1 MSFWDRI
8 FHKKQNETCA
18 TTIAP
23 DVADKT
29 ETQDVSY
36 EELSMKKPNSSSESA
51 SQYDLLLTNDI
62 VNMLEERELSFSEG
76 YPTVR
81 SVYIQADTELPICG
95 YNEGFFKKHP
105 QLENVVFDPA
115 WNAADAMWN
124 ESYQTRRAFQ
134 DCAKLKKVLL
144 PDAMRFLGSQM
155 FKNCTALSEI
165 ALPELLEEIEGSAF
179 EDCTSLEE
187 ISLPPNIRQVGRD
200 AFKDCVKLRK
210 VTILSVNLERLDFNA
225 FSGCDAL
232 EIFEMPDQTHL
243 KHLYGIL
250 PQRFQTESSPG
261 FYTFGNIL
269 AQYTGEA
276 PVVEIPPNI
285 EYIGAECFRD
295 NKKVCCVK
303 MSEKVRMIG
312 TNAFRAC
319 KKLKQC
325 EMPGVEYLGFGAFAT
340 SGIESATLPQ
350 LKEIPHDLFEN
361 CKRLEKVVFPDS
373 CSQSLSDSGRI
384 FTNCENLLEVQGILP
399 FRTIS
404 KAAFQNCKSLK
415 SIVLSEG
422 TEVIGNAVFQ
432 NCSAL
437 CSVELPQTLRVIE
450 PNAFLNTALKEVRL
464 PDDLEK
470 ISSKSTDGVTFIVTK
485 GSLTHQYCETKKL
498 PFVLSNERAKAVEK
512 SESDERKEN
521 VCGVPGD
528 CSEQAAI
535 KPESPA
541 LEKVGSATLTYSV
554 VGTDYSP
561 ERTSVCESLRKGDP
575 IILEREPDN
584 DYDPFAIM
592 VKSKEN
598 KQCGYLPAELA
609 KWLAV
614 VLDAKEV
621 QISQASV
628 KEILLKGQNGNRRKH
643 TFLQIDI
650 KIHWDAEKYLL
661 KMHDNESEIFLFRKV
676 REEILPAELYR
687 EDDDIWD
694 EYKTYCLLVGGIGL
708 PDDID
713 YEVDDEEADEVFA
726 TVENTANGIQ
736 FIKGANERL
745 EHANVGDRLT
755 FERCFTNDRNQSAIY
770 VVNAEGD
777 PVGYVTYDEPLA
789 YLLDNKFITL
799 AGGNITRLVKL
810 SERKKENPRNRT
822 AYLDFTI
829 NLKSADPKRAI
840 EEMEKWLVKYNA
852 DRRKSLSIP
861 PEPQYWQLESVISDE
876 TVKMIEQISTS
887 EEFDE
892 NIIPLQFKQKRQ
904 WKKTRENETIVLP
917 DNLDELLAKIGMG
930 VGK

>member
-29 ETQDVSY
+29 ETQDVNY

-62 VNMLEERELSFSEG
+62 VNMLEERKLSFSEG

-105 QLENVVFDPA
+105 QLESVVFDPKWSA
-115 WNAADAMWN
+115 SDAMRD
-124 ESYQTRRAFQ
+124 ESVQTRRAFQ
-134 DCAKLKKVLL
+134 DCAKLKKVVL
-144 PDAMRFLGSQM
+144 PDAIRVLGNQM

-165 ALPELLEEIEGSAF
+165 TLPEMLEGIEWSAF
-179 EDCTSLEE
+179 ENCTALEE
-187 ISLPPNIRQVGRD
+187 VSLLTNIRQVGRD
-200 AFKDCVKLRK
+200 AFKDCTKLRR
-210 VTILSVNLERLDFNA
+210 VTILPDNLEALNFNA

-232 EIFEMPDQTHL
+232 EIFEVPDQKQL
-243 KHLYGIL
+243 KYLYGI
-250 PQRFQTESSPG
+250 PPKRFQTESSPG

-325 EMPGVEYLGFGAFAT
+325 EMPGIEYIGYAAFAT
-340 SGIESATLPQ
+340 SGIESAVLPQ
-350 LKEIPHDLFEN
+350 LKEIPQDLFEN

-373 CSQSLSDSGRI
+373 CSQISFDSGRI
-384 FTNCENLLEVQGILP
+384 FTNCENLMEVQGTLP

-404 KAAFQNCKSLK
+404 KAAFQNCKNLK

-422 TEVIGNAVFQ
+422 TEIIGNAAFQ

-437 CSVELPQTLRVIE
+437 CGVELPQTLRIIE

-470 ISSKSTDGVTFIVTK
+470 ISLKAIEKVTFIVTK
-485 GSLTHQYCETKKL
+485 GSITHQYCEKKKL
-498 PFVLSNERAKAVEK
+498 PFVLSVEK
-512 SESDERKEN
+512 FEGDECKE
-521 VCGVPGD
+521 CAREAPRD
-528 CSEQAAI
+528 FSEQAVI
-535 KPESPA
+535 ELELPA
-541 LEKVGSATLTYSV
+541 LEKVGLATLTYSV

-561 ERTSVCESLRKGDP
+561 ERTSVCESLRKGDS

-621 QISQASV
+621 QVSQANV

-650 KIHWDAEKYLL
+650 KIHWDAEKYSL
-661 KMHDNESEIFLFRKV
+661 KMHDNESEIFLFKKAG
-676 REEILPAELYR
+676 EEILPAELYR
-687 EDDDIWD
+687 EDDEIWD
-694 EYKTYCLLVGGIGL
+694 EYKTHCMLVGGIGL
-708 PDDID
+708 PGDID

-745 EHANVGDRLT
+745 EYANVGDRLT

-829 NLKSADPKRAI
+829 NLKSSDPKRAT

-852 DRRKSLSIP
+852 DRRKNLSIP

-892 NIIPLQFKQKRQ
+892 NLIPLQFKQKRQ

>member
-1 MSFWDRI
+1 M
-8 FHKKQNETCA
+8 
-18 TTIAP
+18 
-23 DVADKT
+23 
-29 ETQDVSY
+29 
-36 EELSMKKPNSSSESA
+36 
-51 SQYDLLLTNDI
+51 TNDI

-95 YNEGFFKKHP
+95 YNEGFFKNHP

-232 EIFEMPDQTHL
+232 EIFEMPDQRHL
-243 KHLYGIL
+243 KHLYGIP

-276 PVVEIPPNI
+276 SVIEIPPDI

-325 EMPGVEYLGFGAFAT
+325 EMPGVEYIGFGTFAT
-340 SGIESATLPQ
+340 SGIESAVLTQ

-437 CSVELPQTLRVIE
+437 CSVELPQTLHIIE
-450 PNAFLNTALKEVRL
+450 ASAFLNTALKEVRL

-470 ISSKSTDGVTFIVTK
+470 ISSKATEGVTFIVTK
-485 GSLTHQYCETKKL
+485 GSLTHQYCVVKKL
-498 PFVLSNERAKAVEK
+498 PFVLSDERAKALK
-512 SESDERKEN
+512 KNESDERKE
-521 VCGVPGD
+521 CAREAPSD

-535 KPESPA
+535 EPESPA

-561 ERTSVCESLRKGDP
+561 ERTSACESLRKGDP

-713 YEVDDEEADEVFA
+713 YEADDEEADEVFA

-745 EHANVGDRLT
+745 EHAKVGDRLT

-789 YLLDNKFITL
+789 HLLDNKFITL

-822 AYLDFTI
+822 AYLDLTI

-852 DRRKSLSIP
+852 DRRKNLSIP
-861 PEPQYWQLESVISDE
+861 PEPQYWHLESVISDE
-876 TVKMIEQISTS
+876 TVKMIEWISTS
-887 EEFDE
+887 EEFVE
-892 NIIPLQFKQKRQ
+892 NLISLQFKQKRQ

>member
-8 FHKKQNETCA
+8 FHKKQKDTCV

-23 DVADKT
+23 DAAVKT
-29 ETQDVSY
+29 ETPDANY
-36 EELSMKKPNSSSESA
+36 EELSTKKPAPSSKLS
-51 SQYDLLLTNDI
+51 SQYDLVLTNDI
-62 VNMLEERELSFSEG
+62 VNMLEEQKLSFSER

-81 SVYIQADTELPICG
+81 SVYIQNDTELPLCG
-95 YNEGFFKKHP
+95 YDEGFFKNHP
-105 QLENVVFDPA
+105 QLESVVFDPA
-115 WNAADAMWN
+115 WSATNDLLDA
-124 ESYQTRRAFQ
+124 SVQTKRAFQ
-134 DCAKLKKVLL
+134 DCAKLKKVIL
-144 PDAMRFLGSQM
+144 PDAIRLLGNQM
-155 FKNCTALSEI
+155 FQNCTALSEI
-165 ALPELLEEIEGSAF
+165 TLPERLEEIEWSAF
-179 EDCTSLEE
+179 ENCTSLEE
-187 ISLPPNIRQVGRD
+187 VSLLTNIRQVGRD
-200 AFKDCVKLRK
+200 AFKGCTKLRR
-210 VTILSVNLERLDFNA
+210 VTILSDNLEGVDFNA

-232 EIFEMPDQTHL
+232 EIFEVPNQMHL
-243 KHLYGIL
+243 KYLYGI
-250 PQRFQTESSPG
+250 PPRRFQTEYSPG
-261 FYTFGNIL
+261 FYTFGNVL

-276 PVVEIPPNI
+276 PVVEIPSDI

-295 NKKVCCVK
+295 NKKVCSVK
-303 MSEKVRMIG
+303 MSEKVRVIG

-325 EMPGVEYLGFGAFAT
+325 EMPGVEYIGYAAFAT
-340 SGIESATLPQ
+340 SGIESAVLPQ
-350 LKEIPHDLFEN
+350 LKAIPQDLFEN
-361 CKRLEKVVFPDS
+361 CRRLEKVVFPDS
-373 CSQSLSDSGRI
+373 CSHSLSDSGRI
-384 FTNCENLLEVQGILP
+384 FTNCENLMEVHGILP

-404 KAAFQNCKSLK
+404 KAAFQNCKNLK

-422 TEVIGNAVFQ
+422 TEIIGNAAFQ

-437 CSVELPQTLRVIE
+437 CGVELPQTLRIIE

-470 ISSKSTDGVTFIVTK
+470 ISLKAIEKVTFIVTK
-485 GSLTHQYCETKKL
+485 GSITHQYCEKKKL
-498 PFVLSNERAKAVEK
+498 PFVLSVEK
-512 SESDERKEN
+512 FEGDECKE
-521 VCGVPGD
+521 CAREAPRD
-528 CSEQAAI
+528 FSEQAVI
-535 KPESPA
+535 ELELPA
-541 LEKVGSATLTYSV
+541 LEKVGLATLTYSV

-561 ERTSVCESLRKGDP
+561 ERTSVCESLRKGDS

-621 QISQASV
+621 QISQANV

-650 KIHWDAEKYLL
+650 KIHWDAEKYSL
-661 KMHDNESEIFLFRKV
+661 KMHDNESEIFLFKKAG
-676 REEILPAELYR
+676 EEILPAELYR

-713 YEVDDEEADEVFA
+713 YEADDEEADEVFA

-745 EHANVGDRLT
+745 EHAKVGDRLT

-829 NLKSADPKRAI
+829 NLKSSDPKRAT

-852 DRRKSLSIP
+852 DRRKNLSIP

-892 NIIPLQFKQKRQ
+892 NLIPLQFKQKRQ
-904 WKKTRENETIVLP
+904 WKKTRENETIVLS